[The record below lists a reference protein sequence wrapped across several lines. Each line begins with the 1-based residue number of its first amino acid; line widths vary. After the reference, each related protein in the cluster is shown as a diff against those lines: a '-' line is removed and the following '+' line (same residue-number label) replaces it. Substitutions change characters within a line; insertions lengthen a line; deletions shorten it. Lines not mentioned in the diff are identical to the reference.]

1 MKVKSKTALPLA
13 KDQLWK
19 VNGEYLHIVD
29 LGKTLIHYKM
39 SAGLKQLRLPFD
51 VSPLPEKTGRDRQI
65 QVAGGILSYK
75 LVRARRRTIALF
87 VDGNGIEARAPRHA
101 AIADIEA
108 FMRKKERWIRRRLA
122 APRRRPFV
130 WEAGTTLPWQG
141 RSVTL
146 ALRPGGN
153 GVRLSCGLLEVGLAD
168 GASLR
173 DRVLAWIRVQALAL
187 FRERVA
193 ALSLV
198 LDLTVSGIGL
208 SNARTQW
215 GSCSGSGRIRLNWR
229 LVLLPAHLLDYVV
242 AHELAHRRE
251 LNHSVRF
258 WEVVATLYPRY
269 RDARR
274 ELSALSGTLPEF

>member
-1 MKVKSKTALPLA
+1 
-13 KDQLWK
+13 
-19 VNGEYLHIVD
+19 
-29 LGKTLIHYKM
+29 M
-39 SAGLKQLRLPFD
+39 SSTLKQLRLPFD
-51 VSPLPEKTGRDRQI
+51 VSPRPEKAGRDRQ
-65 QVAGGILSYK
+65 VRLAGEILSYK

-101 AIADIEA
+101 AIADIET
-108 FMRKKERWIRRRLA
+108 FMREKERWIRGRLA
-122 APRRRPFV
+122 APRRRPIV
-130 WEAGTTLPWQG
+130 WEAGTTLPWLG

-173 DRVLAWIRVQALAL
+173 ERVLAWIREQALAL

-193 ALSLV
+193 SLSRALDV
-198 LDLTVSGIGL
+198 TVSGVGL
-208 SNARTQW
+208 SNAKTRW
-215 GSCSGSGRIRLNWR
+215 GSCTASGRIRLNWR
-229 LVLLPAHLLDYVV
+229 LMLLPARLIDYVV

-258 WEVVATLYPRY
+258 WDVVATLHPSY
-269 RDARR
+269 REARR
-274 ELSALSGTLPEF
+274 ELSALSKTLPEF